1 MEKGYIPLRR
11 SVTIGKGWRA
21 MRVPRISGMRL
32 IHGTP
37 DALDKASIAAY
48 SHVRECADNR
58 YMPHLLAWT
67 ANTAGS

>member
-1 MEKGYIPLRR
+1 MEKGYNPLRR

-37 DALDKASIAAY
+37 DKASIAAY

-58 YMPHLLAWT
+58 YMPHLLAGT